1 MCTRWGRLDR
11 LEVGVD
17 DKPADLVPIAEAA
30 RAVDRS
36 KDTVRRWLRTGA
48 LRRWEGERPAHGGS
62 LPVLV
67 SLAELRTLA
76 VVAELDPDPPRR
88 GAASVPPVGEVGQLA
103 ELRFAVE
110 RERHRAELAELRAD
124 LARSDAEREAAA
136 RDLTRLRADVADAR
150 AERDRWRER
159 CEASEREGRE
169 LATIAN
175 LPWWRRL
182 LG

>member
-1 MCTRWGRLDR
+1 M
-11 LEVGVD
+11 
-17 DKPADLVPIAEAA
+17 
-30 RAVDRS
+30 
-36 KDTVRRWLRTGA
+36 
-48 LRRWEGERPAHGGS
+48 
-62 LPVLV
+62 VLV
-67 SLAELRTLA
+67 SLAEVTRHA
-76 VVAELDPDPPRR
+76 VVAGLDSDPPRPSR
-88 GAASVPPVGEVGQLA
+88 ASQGLADARPGDELA

-159 CEASEREGRE
+159 CEAAEREGRE
-169 LATIAN
+169 LATIAGQ
-175 LPWWRRL
+175 PWWRRL